1 VWSFVSDYLKDPERL
16 RAGLRRMI
24 EEAHQAMRGDPERE
38 AKAWLEKIAD
48 TDCQRTRAQD
58 LAIEGLLSPDE
69 LRHKLTQLTE
79 QRKTAARARSA
90 AHPNGTSREPGA

>member
-1 VWSFVSDYLKDPERL
+1 
-16 RAGLRRMI
+16 MI

-48 TDCQRTRAQD
+48 T
-58 LAIEGLLSPDE
+58 IEGLLSPDE